1 MVYHNPQASSNESR
15 PDQFG
20 ADAGNPVNSRRT
32 QGGLF
37 SNPAALLGR
46 HLDCLASNSFTGAN
60 GSHPP
65 TRSLD
70 ETLDL
75 LDGLNC
81 EVSGATLS
89 TAIEL
94 KSLTPCNHC

>member
-1 MVYHNPQASSNESR
+1 MDYHTPQVPSNSSR

-20 ADAGNPVNSRRT
+20 ADAGNPVNSRRA
-32 QGGLF
+32 QAGPFGV
-37 SNPAALLGR
+37 LLGR
-46 HLDCLASNSFTGAN
+46 HLDCLAGNGFTGAN
-60 GSHPP
+60 GTHSP

-81 EVSGATLS
+81 EVNDIAL
-89 TAIEL
+89 
-94 KSLTPCNHC
+94 